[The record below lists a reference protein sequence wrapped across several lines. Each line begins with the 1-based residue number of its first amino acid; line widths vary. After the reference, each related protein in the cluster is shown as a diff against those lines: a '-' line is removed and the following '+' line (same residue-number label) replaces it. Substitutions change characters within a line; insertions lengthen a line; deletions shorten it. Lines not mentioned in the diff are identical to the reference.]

1 MQENGA
7 IRLSQR
13 ERDELQVVLAS
24 KTLTRSPSVLRLAE
38 YISRKYLAGEADTI
52 KEYTIAVEA
61 LGKSADFDP
70 KRDSIVRVEAH
81 RLRKKLV
88 HYYLTEGAEHSVRVV
103 LDPGQYIPRFE
114 LKPAPEFPVEVNP
127 EVQPSVL
134 VEHARPPL
142 TRWWTLFVILGLV
155 FVGGGWALLHR
166 VLPEAVE
173 DEIRIV
179 AGLPVGPVASR
190 LGEPWSPDKWFQG
203 GEAQFGAR
211 SVVSEASEIPM
222 NVRRLGDFDYD
233 IPLARKPHELRLY
246 FEAMPSQTRRFN
258 IFLNG
263 AKLVDGLDP
272 SATSATVPGSLLRVF
287 RDVGPGL
294 DGKLHLKFRSGL
306 DRAYLSALR
315 ISPGLPGRL
324 APIRVVAKG
333 TPYTE
338 PGGIVWGADRYVT
351 GGTLIMRTDRVNG
364 DRDPNLF
371 TGERYGSFR
380 YDIPVS
386 AGHYRVTLYFAETW
400 FGPKHGGGG
409 IGSRR
414 FDVTANGIPLLQDFD
429 IFREAGRSY
438 ASVVKTFHGIRPD
451 ANGYIV
457 LSFLPRV
464 NYACVN
470 AIEVVEEKD

>member
-1 MQENGA
+1 MQGNG
-7 IRLSQR
+7 IELSQR

-61 LGKSADFDP
+61 LGKPADFDP

-88 HYYLTEGAEHSVRVV
+88 NYYLTEGAEHSVRVV

-127 EVQPSVL
+127 EVQINV
-134 VEHARPPL
+134 VIEHVRRPL
-142 TRWWTLFVILGLV
+142 RRWWALIAILGLV
-155 FVGGGWALLHR
+155 FVAAGWVLLHR
-166 VLPEAVE
+166 ELPQAVE

-179 AGLPVGPVASR
+179 AGLPAGPVASR
-190 LGEPWSPDKWFQG
+190 LGEAWSPDKWFQG
-203 GEAQFGAR
+203 GEVQFGPR
-211 SVVSEASEIPM
+211 VVISEGSEIPL

-233 IPLARKPHELRLY
+233 IPLARKHHELRLY
-246 FEAMPSQTRRFN
+246 FDAPPSHTRRFN

-263 AKLVDGLDP
+263 MKLVDGLDP
-272 SATSATVPGSLLRVF
+272 SATSATVPNPLLRVF
-287 RDVGPGL
+287 RDVSPDL
-294 DGKLHLKFRSGL
+294 DGKLHLKFRSGP
-306 DRAYLSALR
+306 DRAYVSAIR
-315 ISPGLPGRL
+315 ISAGLPGRL
-324 APIRVVAKG
+324 VPIRLVAKG
-333 TPYTE
+333 TPYAE
-338 PGGIVWGADRYVT
+338 PRGIVWGADRYVS
-351 GGTLIMRTDRVNG
+351 GGTLVMRTDRVNG
-364 DRDPNLF
+364 DRDSNLF

-386 AGHYRVTLYFAETW
+386 PGRYRITLYFAETW

-438 ASVVKTFHGIRPD
+438 SSVVKTFHGIRPD

-464 NYACVN
+464 NHACVN
-470 AIEVVEEKD
+470 AIEVVEENG